1 MAIGQPAPPPPSTP
15 AAPMTATQVIAVL
28 DQTVHWHRTLAMQQ
42 QSATEPSDTLALYE
56 NRQIADQVLKL
67 AFESARAN
75 ADMLAKRS
83 GVAPGN
89 PDAAS
94 SMTRLAQFR
103 GKLEA
108 QRQSAQGELEQ
119 TRRQLMR
126 ARGAQKADLQSKISE
141 LQGELD
147 LIDAQTNLLGTMS
160 QFVGGSGSGLNSD
173 ALKAQIDA
181 MAVALPASD
190 VAAAGTTAAP
200 GTPAAAAPAHQ
211 PPSASAP
218 GTRFGIWDLGA
229 DVVRLWEKGGT
240 ITDVDRDTAA
250 LQATLDKYRTPLID
264 RMKGLIARGDALAA
278 QADSATGAALGAM
291 RGQFESLSDD
301 FKQTAALLIPLSK
314 EEVLLK
320 QYRRNLGNWQDG
332 VKIQKRDA
340 LQRLAVR
347 LAVLA
352 VFLTLVFA
360 AAELWHRAVFRYI
373 KDSRRRQQLL
383 LMRKIALW
391 TLVLVIVGLAF
402 ASELGSIATFAGL
415 ITAGVAVAM
424 QSVLVSIVGY
434 FFLIGKY
441 GIRVGDR
448 VQIGEVTGEVID
460 VGLVRLYLMELG
472 AHGSQGPT
480 GRVVAFA
487 NSIVFQVASGLFKQ
501 IPGVNFAWHE
511 ITLALPAGA
520 DYAAVKDQILAAVVH
535 ALADFRKEIDRQ
547 TQEIQRT
554 TAASSPGDA
563 NPQVQLR
570 FSSAGVEALIRY
582 PVHLL
587 HAAEIDERVSREVL
601 DVISAHG
608 PAGPRGA
615 APQGL
620 GT

>member
-1 MAIGQPAPPPPSTP
+1 
-15 AAPMTATQVIAVL
+15 MTASQVIAVL
-28 DQTVHWHRTLAMQQ
+28 DQTVDWYRTLATQQ
-42 QSATEPSDTLALYE
+42 QSATEPSDTLVLYE
-56 NRQIADQVLKL
+56 NRQTADQVLKL
-67 AFESARAN
+67 AFDSARVN
-75 ADMLAKRS
+75 AALLAKQS
-83 GVAPGN
+83 SVAPGN

-94 SMTRLAQFR
+94 SMTRLAQYQA
-103 GKLEA
+103 KLEA
-108 QRQSAQGELEQ
+108 QRQATQGELEQ
-119 TRRQLMR
+119 TGRELAH
-126 ARGAQKADLQSKISE
+126 ARGAQKADLQSRISE
-141 LQGELD
+141 LQGALD
-147 LIDAQTNLLGTMS
+147 LVDAQTTLLGTMS
-160 QFVGGSGSGLNSD
+160 QFISGSGSGLNSD

-181 MAVALPASD
+181 MAVVLPASSVAASETAAAPRTQ
-190 VAAAGTTAAP
+190 VAAAA
-200 GTPAAAAPAHQ
+200 TPARQPQSAP
-211 PPSASAP
+211 AP
-218 GTRFGIWDLGA
+218 GTRFGIWNLGA
-229 DVVRLWEKGGT
+229 DVVGLWEKGGT
-240 ITDVDRDTAA
+240 IMAVDRETAA
-250 LQATLDKYRTPLID
+250 LETTIDTYRAPLIE
-264 RMKGLIARGDALAA
+264 RMKGLIARGDALAV
-278 QADSATGAALGAM
+278 QADSVTGAALGGM
-291 RGQFESLSDD
+291 RGEFESLSGE

-314 EEVLLK
+314 EQVLLR
-320 QYRRNLGNWQDG
+320 QYRRNLGNWQDA
-332 VKIQKRDA
+332 VKVQTRAA

-347 LAVLA
+347 LGVLMVFLA
-352 VFLTLVFA
+352 VVFA
-360 AAELWHRAVFRYI
+360 AAELWRRAVFRYI

-391 TLVLVIVGLAF
+391 TLVVVIVGLAF

-487 NSIVFQVASGLFKQ
+487 NSIVFQVSSGLFKQ
-501 IPGVNFAWHE
+501 IPGVNFTWHE

-520 DYAAVKDQILAAVVH
+520 DYGALKNRLLAAVVH
-535 ALADFRKEIDRQ
+535 ALADFREEIDRQ

-587 HAAEIDERVSREVL
+587 HAAEIDERVSREL
-601 DVISAHG
+601 LSVISAHA
-608 PAGPRGA
+608 PAGPRA
-615 APQGL
+615 
-620 GT
+620 